1 VVNIGELT
9 RHLFHQLTLLNF
21 GNADVIQLNPP
32 ADIKEMTLLAL
43 DHPDAGWTESDGDK
57 EDLANGVV
65 SLLVDKKDMLDD
77 YFSIQIDDQ
86 GQMLGIP
93 MLLEGYIP
101 DLNQLPMFV
110 LRVATNVDWED
121 EESCFDTFS
130 KELALFYRVHKI
142 SDSSYDVHQH
152 EVEEENDQTKSRWK
166 KVMEHT
172 VFPAIKK
179 YLKPPKECADNRT
192 FNMVAD
198 LPELYKVF
206 ERC

>member
-1 VVNIGELT
+1 MTPVKILAVNRTFYSLPNNHFKGLRFYCSNSYFKMSFKAGNVFLVNTKYVYGEL
-9 RHLFHQLTLLNF
+9 RHKGIWHDSFDHKPCFIYQRSWKPCNF
-21 GNADVIQLNPP
+21 FQ
-32 ADIKEMTLLAL
+32 
-43 DHPDAGWTESDGDK
+43 
-57 EDLANGVV
+57 
-65 SLLVDKKDMLDD
+65 
-77 YFSIQIDDQ
+77 
-86 GQMLGIP
+86 
-93 MLLEGYIP
+93 
-101 DLNQLPMFV
+101 
-110 LRVATNVDWED
+110 
-121 EESCFDTFS
+121 
-130 KELALFYRVHKI
+130 I

>member
-1 VVNIGELT
+1 MILLT
-9 RHLFHQLTLLNF
+9 IN
-21 GNADVIQLNPP
+21 
-32 ADIKEMTLLAL
+32 
-43 DHPDAGWTESDGDK
+43 
-57 EDLANGVV
+57 
-65 SLLVDKKDMLDD
+65 
-77 YFSIQIDDQ
+77 
-86 GQMLGIP
+86 
-93 MLLEGYIP
+93 
-101 DLNQLPMFV
+101 
-110 LRVATNVDWED
+110 
-121 EESCFDTFS
+121 
-130 KELALFYRVHKI
+130 LALFIKDHENLVIFFQI